1 MTENVRH
8 KNNYFCA
15 KTCAVVESGDHAMHI
30 FGYGAIGF
38 LVVCMLL
45 AGAKALSVDTA
56 STVIAVTDMAQV
68 MAPDVTERQNQTDG
82 ALESLQDLAEGEGD
96 LLNILD

>member
-1 MTENVRH
+1 
-8 KNNYFCA
+8 
-15 KTCAVVESGDHAMHI
+15 
-30 FGYGAIGF
+30 
-38 LVVCMLL
+38 
-45 AGAKALSVDTA
+45 
-56 STVIAVTDMAQV
+56 MAQI